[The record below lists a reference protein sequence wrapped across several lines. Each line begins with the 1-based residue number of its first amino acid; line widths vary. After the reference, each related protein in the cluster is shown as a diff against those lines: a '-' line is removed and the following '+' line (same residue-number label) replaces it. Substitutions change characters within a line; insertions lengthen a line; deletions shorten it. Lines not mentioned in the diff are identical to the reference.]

1 MKYKEGGGGMGIFA
15 WRAKQ
20 GYISSLF
27 LQGEEPV
34 LVYLRNEIIGA
45 ALGTTT
51 LRSLGLTTGKGL
63 FR

>member
-1 MKYKEGGGGMGIFA
+1 MFGDLFTKQPFPLLAFYGG
-15 WRAKQ
+15 W
-20 GYISSLF
+20 YSCF
-27 LQGEEPV
+27 LSQGEEAV